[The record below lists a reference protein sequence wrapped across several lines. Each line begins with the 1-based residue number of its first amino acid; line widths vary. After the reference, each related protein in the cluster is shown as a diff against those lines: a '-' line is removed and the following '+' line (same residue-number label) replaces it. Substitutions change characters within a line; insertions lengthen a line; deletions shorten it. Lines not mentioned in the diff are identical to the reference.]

1 MSILRASVLGA
12 VDGIITS
19 FAIISSGY
27 ASETD
32 TKTILAISLASLVA
46 DATSMGV
53 GEYLSSNAEQTT
65 SSKKLLELK
74 KKIENERS
82 SVFNEFSIILK
93 EKGVK
98 EYKKVTSY
106 LLDTPDVLIT
116 LNGANSYSYNA
127 FVLGLAC
134 FFSFIL
140 FGGIP
145 ILFFFIFDGSFM
157 SSIISSLCALL
168 VLGLLEFKTRKTY
181 VIEVLALS
189 TVCGIISYYVA
200 VAVDNF

>member
-27 ASETD
+27 ASETES
-32 TKTILAISLASLVA
+32 KTILAISLASLFA
-46 DATSMGV
+46 DATSMGI

-65 SSKKLLELK
+65 SSKKILELK
-74 KKIENERS
+74 KKIDNERS
-82 SVFNEFSIILK
+82 AVFNEFSNMLK

-106 LLDTPDVLIT
+106 LLETPEVLIL
-116 LNGANSYSYNA
+116 LNGVNSYNYNA

-140 FGGIP
+140 FGGVP
-145 ILFFFIFDGSFM
+145 IFFFFIFDGSFI
-157 SSIISSLCALL
+157 SSIVSSLCALL
-168 VLGLLEFKTRKTY
+168 VLGFFEFKIRKTY
-181 VIEVLALS
+181 VIEVLVLS
-189 TVCGIISYYVA
+189 SICGVISYYVA